1 MLDDWKFLNYHGFES
16 RKEKMMQQLKLNIED
31 EENIVESRLILSK
44 RLENHPIAR
53 VIKEHPECLYHHGNC
68 FYYGQPFGKDST
80 SLEIAIVLESTRVVG
95 GHRLAPK
102 HWYASEFGY
111 QQNFAAALYWY
122 LPSAYRG
129 CVDAQYILA
138 EMYLHGYGLPKNPTK
153 ALRWFEKAA
162 ANGHPLAQYRLAY
175 VYDGDGQVR
184 ADKSQIVNLYQLEA
198 EKGKAD
204 AQYELGMIYLRGD
217 WVEKNYTLARHW
229 LRKAADQKHGLA
241 CYEIGLIYYE
251 GLDVKKSLK
260 KATKFFRK
268 AVELR
273 SLFAFF
279 MITKIESELSE
290 VQTKDEGLQ
299 P

>member
-1 MLDDWKFLNYHGFES
+1 
-16 RKEKMMQQLKLNIED
+16 MMQQLKLNIED
-31 EENIVESRLILSK
+31 EENVVESRRILSK
-44 RLENHPIAR
+44 PLQNHPLAR
-53 VIKEHPECLYHHGNC
+53 VIEEDPKCLFHHGNC

-80 SLEIAIVLESTRVVG
+80 SVEIGPVIETTRIVG
-95 GHRLAPK
+95 GHSFTLML
-102 HWYASEFGY
+102 WYASEFGY

-153 ALRWFEKAA
+153 ALRWFKKAA

-184 ADKSQIVNLYQLEA
+184 ADKSEIVNLYRLEA
-198 EKGKAD
+198 EKGNAD
-204 AQYELGMIYLRGD
+204 AQYELGMIHVRGD
-217 WVEKNYTLARHW
+217 WVQKKYTLARPW

-241 CYEIGLIYYE
+241 CYEPGLIYYE
-251 GLDVKKSLK
+251 GLDVKKSPK

-279 MITKIESELSE
+279 MITKIESELPE
-290 VQTKDEGLQ
+290 LKAKNKIFTALKYGWM
-299 P
+299 